1 MATYESEHERY
12 WRGVGNAESTG
23 LKATVRGLE
32 KEIENLEAEV
42 AAGRMW
48 REVAFEARRDL
59 KAEAAAG
66 RAWRTVATDLA
77 AEHDCLP
84 ECCLNFAR
92 WHKAEVAVLGAL

>member
-32 KEIENLEAEV
+32 QEIEDLMGEV
-42 AAGRMW
+42 AVGRMW
-48 REVAFEARRDL
+48 REVAFEARR
-59 KAEAAAG
+59 EAAAG

-77 AEHDCLP
+77 AKHDELP

-92 WHKAEVAVLGAL
+92 WHKAEVAVLGVM